1 MNVFQFIEQEEQRQ
15 RSTVN
20 LIASENFTSV
30 AVRKAQGSVFTNK
43 YAEGTPGKRY
53 YSGCEVADDME
64 LYCQILWQRVFGTD
78 YHVNVQPHSGSTA
91 NLAAYLAVLK
101 PSSTILSMELS
112 DGGHLSHGHKLSL
125 SGMLYEI
132 RHYGLK
138 DDETIDYEDLEDKAR
153 HYLPSLVVVG
163 ASSYS
168 RTIDFAR
175 IRAILDRVRTD
186 ALMEG
191 RIYEP
196 ILMADI
202 AHIAGLVAA
211 GVHPSPFGLAD
222 IVTTTTHK
230 TLRGARGGLIF
241 CKQPLAAKID
251 RAVFPGL
258 QGGPLLHQIAG
269 KAATAEEALTPEY
282 HEYIRNV
289 VQNAAKMAKV
299 FSDLGYRVVSGGTD
313 NHLFCLNLS
322 EMGITGR
329 EAQQILAANGIL
341 VNKNCVPNDQKSP
354 YETSGIRIGTP
365 AMTTMG
371 WTADDFTRCALQID
385 RILREYIQK
394 GDT

>member
-15 RSTVN
+15 KSTVN
-20 LIASENFTSV
+20 LIASENFVSE
-30 AVRKAQGSVFTNK
+30 AVKKAQGSVFTNK

-101 PSSTILSMELS
+101 PGSTILSMELS

-138 DDETIDYEDLEDKAR
+138 DDETIDYADLEAKAR
-153 HYLPSLVVVG
+153 HYLPAIVVVG

-175 IRAILDRVRTD
+175 VRAILDRVCTD
-186 ALMEG
+186 ALMDG

-196 ILMADI
+196 VLMADI

-222 IVTTTTHK
+222 IVTMTTHK

-241 CKQPLAAKID
+241 CKQPLAAQVD

-282 HEYIRNV
+282 REYIRNV

-371 WTADDFTRCALQID
+371 WTAEDFTRCALKID
-385 RILREYIQK
+385 RILRETIQK

>member
-175 IRAILDRVRTD
+175 VRAILDRVRTD

-196 ILMADI
+196 VLMADI

-222 IVTTTTHK
+222 IVTMTTHK
-230 TLRGARGGLIF
+230 TMRGARGGLIF
-241 CKQPLAAKID
+241 CKQPLAAKVD

-282 HEYIRNV
+282 REYIRNV

>member
-138 DDETIDYEDLEDKAR
+138 YDETIDYEDLEAKVR

-282 HEYIRNV
+282 REYIRNV

>member
-1 MNVFQFIEQEEQRQ
+1 MNVFQFIEQEEKRQ

-20 LIASENFTSV
+20 LIASENYASV

-101 PSSTILSMELS
+101 PGSTILSMELS

-138 DDETIDYEDLEDKAR
+138 YDETIDYEDLEAKVR

>member
-20 LIASENFTSV
+20 LIASENFASV

-91 NLAAYLAVLK
+91 NLASYLAVLK
-101 PSSTILSMELS
+101 PGSTILSMELS

-132 RHYGLK
+132 HHYGLK
-138 DDETIDYEDLEDKAR
+138 DDETIDYADLEAKVR
-153 HYLPSLVVVG
+153 HYLPSIVVVG

-175 IRAILDRVRTD
+175 VRAILDRVRTD
-186 ALMEG
+186 AIMEG

-196 ILMADI
+196 VLMADI

-222 IVTTTTHK
+222 IVTMTTHK

-241 CKQPLAAKID
+241 CKQPLAANVD

-282 HEYIRNV
+282 REYIRNV

-299 FSDLGYRVVSGGTD
+299 FSDLSYRVVSGGTD

>member
-53 YSGCEVADDME
+53 YSGCEVADSME

-101 PSSTILSMELS
+101 PGSTILSMELS

-138 DDETIDYEDLEDKAR
+138 DDETIDYEDLEAKVR
-153 HYLPSLVVVG
+153 HYLPAIVVVG

-175 IRAILDRVRTD
+175 VRAILDRVRTD

-196 ILMADI
+196 VLMADI

-211 GVHPSPFGLAD
+211 GVHHSPFGLAD
-222 IVTTTTHK
+222 IVTMTTHK

-241 CKQPLAAKID
+241 CKQPLAAKVD

-282 HEYIRNV
+282 REYIRNV

-329 EAQQILAANGIL
+329 EAQQILAANGIM

-371 WTADDFTRCALQID
+371 WAADDFTRCALQID

>member
-101 PSSTILSMELS
+101 PGGTILSMELS

-175 IRAILDRVRTD
+175 VRAILDRVRTD

-196 ILMADI
+196 VLMADI

-222 IVTTTTHK
+222 IVTMTTHK
-230 TLRGARGGLIF
+230 TMRGARGGLIF
-241 CKQPLAAKID
+241 CKQPLAAKVD

-282 HEYIRNV
+282 REYIRNV

>member
-1 MNVFQFIEQEEQRQ
+1 M
-15 RSTVN
+15 
-20 LIASENFTSV
+20 

-101 PSSTILSMELS
+101 PGSTILSMELS

-138 DDETIDYEDLEDKAR
+138 YDETIDYEDLEAKVR